1 MVLYLPLF
9 LSIVDTMPE
18 QFAQSI
24 GSRRRF
30 VQLAV
35 ASGLLAS
42 LPTTCRQLSP
52 ISEGDKKAAPTFD
65 WRRFAGTELLLL
77 LDDHPWTKGIQP
89 YLSEFEALTGISLK
103 ARIIAEPDYF
113 QAMEAALRSKPV
125 PIDAF
130 FLPMDSTAYR
140 LWGDNLLR
148 SLTPFINDPTLTAAD
163 YNLFDFPEGFRLAA
177 MYPPE
182 SSSQDLFGIPAT
194 FEAYILFYNK
204 ALVDQHLDG
213 QLPQT
218 MADLVKA
225 ADHIHQATQGEVFG
239 AVVRGIPSDTIIDTV
254 SGIVL
259 NSWGSDPTALP
270 FGLWFDG
277 DWQTPRL
284 NDPRIVEGLTTY
296 ARLMQAGPSDIRQV
310 DWPEATR
317 LFQAG
322 KAAFYID
329 ASLFGPDFERAETS
343 AIAGQVG
350 YTVLPRVHQQ
360 SLTGHWLWGL
370 GIPQQ
375 APQPQSAWLFI
386 QWATSPDI
394 EAKIAVA
401 TGGAP
406 RFSTWLTPSVY
417 TEAMNIDYAL
427 AVQTAMQTSRPTA
440 VLHPQW
446 NQVALAIAATIHQ
459 IYDGAVP
466 AVAADALQTSVL
478 ELMARLEEEQVEEGQ
493 EP

>member
-1 MVLYLPLF
+1 
-9 LSIVDTMPE
+9 
-18 QFAQSI
+18 
-24 GSRRRF
+24 
-30 VQLAV
+30 
-35 ASGLLAS
+35 
-42 LPTTCRQLSP
+42 
-52 ISEGDKKAAPTFD
+52 
-65 WRRFAGTELLLL
+65 LLL
-77 LDDHPWTKGIQP
+77 LDDHPWTTGIQP
-89 YLSEFEALTGISLK
+89 YLPDFEALTGIKLK
-103 ARIIAEPDYF
+103 TRTVAEPDYF
-113 QAMEAALRSKPV
+113 KEMEATLRADPV
-125 PIDAF
+125 QADAF

-140 LWGDNLLR
+140 LWGDDLLLP
-148 SLTPFINDPTLTAAD
+148 LTPLLNDPTLTASD

-182 SSSQDLFGIPAT
+182 SPESASHQLFGIPAT

-204 ALVDQHLDG
+204 PLVEQFLAG
-213 QLPQT
+213 RVPQT
-218 MADLVKA
+218 MAELVQA
-225 ADHIHQATQGEVFG
+225 ANQINQQGQGQVFG
-239 AVVRGIPSDTIIDTV
+239 AVMRGIPSDTIIDTV

-259 NSWGSDPTALP
+259 DGWGADPTPLP
-270 FGLWFDG
+270 FNLWFDG
-277 DWQTPRL
+277 DWQKPCL

-296 ARLMQAGPSDIRQV
+296 ARLMQAGPPTIKQM
-310 DWPEATR
+310 DWPEATE

-329 ASLFGPDFERAETS
+329 ASLFGPDFEREETS

-350 YTVLPRVHQQ
+350 YAVLPRVHAQ

-370 GIPQQ
+370 GIPQRSR
-375 APQPQSAWLFI
+375 QPQAAWLFV
-386 QWATSPDI
+386 QWATSQAM

-417 TEAMNIDYAL
+417 TEAMNFDYAL

-440 VLHPQW
+440 VLHPHW

-459 IYDGAVP
+459 IYDGAEP
-466 AVAADALQTSVL
+466 NRAADQLQATVL
-478 ELMARLEEEQVEEGQ
+478 RLMAQFEA